1 MAVSWYGRCRQA
13 GVETETLSAYDAWR
27 AGNITRAVAAAI
39 PPSLG
44 GRHVRPAWR
53 SAARFLGGQISRDD
67 ALALLAM
74 HVQRAGFE
82 LGQIEARIRQ
92 TPVR

>member
-13 GVETETLSAYDAWR
+13 GVKTETLSAYDAWR
-27 AGNITRAVAAAI
+27 AGNITRAEAAAV

-44 GRHVRPAWR
+44 CRHVRPAWR
-53 SAARFLGGQISRDD
+53 SAARFLGGQISQDD
-67 ALALLAM
+67 GLALLAI
-74 HVQRAGFE
+74 HIEHAGFE

-92 TPVR
+92 ASVR